1 MGITVKVP
9 IFNNI
14 VLSVQM
20 FSKQYF
26 VVKIACNICVLSET
40 DNHKMNFFHFEI
52 IITLKI
58 ISQSD

>member
-9 IFNNI
+9 ILHNI

-20 FSKQYF
+20 FFKQYF
-26 VVKIACNICVLSET
+26 VLKIACNICVLSET
-40 DNHKMNFFHFEI
+40 DNHKMNFFSFRNYNY
-52 IITLKI
+52 LKI